1 MNNETTTKLEADK
14 AMRKA
19 EIAQANEAANL
30 ARFTAEKVFEET
42 LSGLTATQQA
52 RVVAIKVLEETL
64 TFKYDIEYGIPCGLV
79 GEAIEIFKKNVLTQE
94 QLDNSFYC
102 DERNDAVKTAL
113 KALCESHL
121 PPNLRTVPRFEV
133 LEALNSLDCRSEHDG
148 NIVSYEL

>member
-30 ARFTAEKVFEET
+30 ARFTAEKVFEKT

-64 TFKYDIEYGIPCGLV
+64 TFKHDIEYGIPCGLV
-79 GEAIEIFKKNVLTQE
+79 DEAIEIFKKNVLTQE
-94 QLDNSFYC
+94 QLDN
-102 DERNDAVKTAL
+102 
-113 KALCESHL
+113 
-121 PPNLRTVPRFEV
+121 
-133 LEALNSLDCRSEHDG
+133 
-148 NIVSYEL
+148 